1 MRRLTSGNKKVF
13 TTFTIIIIGIIA
25 LLIWCL
31 SLMLK
36 IPKEEYLIE
45 GDNFLY
51 DEDYNPIALEEDGL
65 IRKKWTGNYYLKDN
79 ITRRRIQI
87 RYTKC
92 CLSTKYKNH

>member
-31 SLMLK
+31 SLVLR

-51 DEDYNPIALEEDGL
+51 DENYNPIALEEDGKKQ
-65 IRKKWTGNYYLKDN
+65 KKWTGNYYLKDN
-79 ITRRRIQI
+79 TTR
-87 RYTKC
+87 
-92 CLSTKYKNH
+92 